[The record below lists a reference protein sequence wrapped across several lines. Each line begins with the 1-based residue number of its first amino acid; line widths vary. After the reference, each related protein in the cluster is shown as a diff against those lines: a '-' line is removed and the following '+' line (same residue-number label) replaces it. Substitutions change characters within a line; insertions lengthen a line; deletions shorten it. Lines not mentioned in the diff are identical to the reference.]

1 MVKNKHLLIWQNLNT
16 FKTYFNTLD
25 GSNATCK
32 TILLTKYNTNIIQI
46 DQLETSAE
54 IWALESI

>member
-54 IWALESI
+54 I